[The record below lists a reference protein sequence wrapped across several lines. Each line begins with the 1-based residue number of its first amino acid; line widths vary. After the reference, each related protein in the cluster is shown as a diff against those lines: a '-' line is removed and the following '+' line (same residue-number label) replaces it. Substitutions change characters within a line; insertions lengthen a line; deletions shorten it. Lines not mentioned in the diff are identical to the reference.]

1 MIAILLAT
9 YNSERYIS
17 EQIDSLF
24 QQTFKDWVL
33 YVRDDGS
40 TDNTISIVKEY
51 KTRFPTK
58 VFILDNEGKS
68 LRAYLNFMSLVERV
82 NADYYA
88 FCDHDDVWLNDK
100 LDITYKRMKAIEDNN
115 PEKPILVHTD
125 MRVVDQN
132 LNVINHSFWAYSKLL
147 PEKCSFVELVCCN
160 SVNGCT
166 ILFNKKAKV
175 FALQHI
181 EHATM
186 HDMLLA
192 QTVAASGGIVSAVNK
207 PTVLYRQ
214 HIDNVVGAHER
225 NFDYYIKKARN
236 IRSVYADNM
245 NWWYLSRQIKNY
257 SLAYY
262 LFVKMK
268 INIYK
273 VVKYKFGFCS

>member
-24 QQTFKDWVL
+24 GQSFKDWVL
-33 YVRDDGS
+33 YIRDDGS
-40 TDNTISIVKEY
+40 TDNTISIVSEY
-51 KTRFPTK
+51 IVKYPDK
-58 VFILDNEGKS
+58 VFIVDNEGKS
-68 LRAYLNFMSLVERV
+68 LRAYLNFMALVEKV
-82 NADYYA
+82 DADYYA
-88 FCDHDDVWLNDK
+88 FCDHDDVWLHDK
-100 LDITYKRMKAIEDNN
+100 LEVSYIRMRALEAAN
-115 PEKPILVHTD
+115 PDKPLLVHTD

-132 LNVINHSFWAYSKLL
+132 LNVINNSFWAYTKLL
-147 PEKCSFVELVCCN
+147 PEKSGFVELVCCN

-166 ILFNKKAKV
+166 VLFNKKARA
-175 FALQHI
+175 FALQHVD
-181 EHATM
+181 HATM

-225 NFDYYIKKARN
+225 NYEYYKKKACN
-236 IRSVYADNM
+236 FKAVYDDNL
-245 NWWYLSRQIKNY
+245 NWWHLSRQIKEY

-262 LFVKMK
+262 LFVKFK
-268 INIYK
+268 VNIYK
-273 VVKYKFGFCS
+273 VLKYKLGIKL

>member
-9 YNSERYIS
+9 YNSQNFLA
-17 EQIDSLF
+17 EQIDSIF
-24 QQTFKDWVL
+24 GQTYKDWVL

-40 TDNTISIVKEY
+40 TDNTINIVKKY
-51 KTRFPTK
+51 MIKYPNK
-58 VFILDNEGKS
+58 VYLIDNEGKS
-68 LRAYLNFMSLVERV
+68 LRAYLNFMALAEKVD
-82 NADYYA
+82 ADYYA
-88 FCDHDDVWLNDK
+88 FCDHDDVWLYDK
-100 LDITYKRMKAIEDNN
+100 LEVSFNRMRTLEAVN
-115 PEKPILVHTD
+115 PDKPILVHTD

-132 LNVINHSFWAYSKLL
+132 LNVINNSFWAYTKLL
-147 PEKCSFVELVCCN
+147 PGKTSFVELVCCN

-166 ILFNKKAKV
+166 ILFNKKAKKI
-175 FALQHI
+175 ALQHV

-225 NFDYYIKKARN
+225 NYEYYKNKANNIKA
-236 IRSVYADNM
+236 VYEDNL
-245 NWWYLSRQIKNY
+245 NWWHLSRQIKDY
-257 SLAYY
+257 SLACY
-262 LFVKMK
+262 LFVKLK

-273 VVKYKFGFCS
+273 VLKYKIGIKL